1 MISLRL
7 ERGGHARTFC
17 GLAATIVALFAFLA
31 TAVGAGAQDLY
42 VKAGA
47 ASAGTGTQHSPMNDL
62 AAVERVSMP
71 GDRIHVVPSTEV
83 LDGGI
88 QLKRGQTL
96 VGLGPDVAG
105 NTSNLS
111 LLPAISNTTAA
122 RLAGDAVR
130 LATDATVENIA
141 VRSAY
146 RGAIYGLDTVGV
158 RIIGNDVTNQNTSC
172 TKGFLVQPFNIPTG
186 IPFISIP
193 ATPIVAPQNGWAA
206 LMVDGKSA
214 SGSVAIERNYVHDAK
229 CGDGIDIRTMASARL
244 NVNIEQNTVTRIA
257 QGSNLVL
264 IGSVLAIGLQALD
277 SSVIRATQDRNSQ
290 TFIGS
295 ADADCEGQFQN
306 TAGAGQIYTTI
317 NRNTFAHGIGG
328 FSCNGLEAVISTG
341 SGRIDV
347 EITNSTF
354 VDNVG
359 DMLQAANLGAGS
371 TMNFVADNVV
381 VDGTSE
387 RGGNP
392 PGSSDGGL
400 NPIPF
405 NIGDCLLAGNNG
417 GGSRTNVT
425 VRNSHFTRCN
435 NGISLF
441 SNVGIL
447 NRFGPTK
454 QLNATVQNS
463 SIVDNARY
471 GLHTAVFSPVDQY
484 DVRFEATE
492 VARNGAAGVS
502 FEAPLA
508 NQFRGRFDLGKGALG
523 SRGNNCF
530 HGNRPVDLEATNLR
544 VIAKS
549 NWWGRAGTPKRSQ
562 VKASWLLGR
571 ITTDAG
577 LRYKPLCGR
586 L

>member
-1 MISLRL
+1 MNSLRL
-7 ERGGHARTFC
+7 ERRGQAPVCRTI
-17 GLAATIVALFAFLA
+17 AALTVALCVAFA
-31 TAVGAGAQDLY
+31 TAANASAQDLY
-42 VKAGA
+42 VQSGA
-47 ASAGTGTQHSPMNDL
+47 ASGGTGSQFSPLNSL
-62 AAVERVSMP
+62 AAVEQTSAT
-71 GDRIHVVPSTEV
+71 GDRIHVVPSAGV

-88 QLKRGQTL
+88 RLKRGQKL
-96 VGLGPDVAG
+96 IGLGPDVAG
-105 NTSNLS
+105 ETGNLS
-111 LLPAISNTTAA
+111 ALPAISNTSAT

-130 LATDATVENIA
+130 LADDATVENIA
-141 VRSAY
+141 IRSAH

-193 ATPIVAPQNGWAA
+193 ATPIIAPQNAWAA
-206 LMVDGKSA
+206 IMVDGKTSN
-214 SGSVAIERNYVHDAK
+214 GSVAIERNYVHDSK
-229 CGDGIDIRTMASARL
+229 CGDGIDIRTTSSAQL

-257 QGSNLVL
+257 QGPNLGL

-277 SSVIRATQDRNSQ
+277 NSVIRATQDRNTQ
-290 TFIGS
+290 TYIGS

-306 TAGAGQIYTTI
+306 TAGAGQIFTTI
-317 NRNTFAHGIGG
+317 DRNTFAHGIGG

-347 EITNSTF
+347 ELTNSTF
-354 VDNVG
+354 EDNVG

-381 VDGTSE
+381 VDGTTE

-417 GGSRTNVT
+417 GGSRTRVT
-425 VRNSHFTRCN
+425 IRNSRFSRCN

-441 SNVGIL
+441 SNVGIF
-447 NRFGPTK
+447 NKFGPTK
-454 QLNATVQNS
+454 RLNATFQNS
-463 SIVDNARY
+463 TIADNAKY
-471 GLHTAVFSPVDQY
+471 GLHTAAFSPVDQY
-484 DVRFEATE
+484 DVRFDSTE
-492 VARNGAAGVS
+492 VTRNGGAGVS

-508 NQFRGRFDLGKGALG
+508 NQYNGRFDLGGGSLG
-523 SRGNNCF
+523 SPGRNCLYGN
-530 HGNRPVDLEATNLR
+530 GRADLEATNLKLSAR
-544 VIAKS
+544 S
-549 NWWGRAGTPKRSQ
+549 NWWGRVGAPKRSQ
-562 VKASWLLGR
+562 LRASWPFGR
-571 ITTDAG
+571 IATDSG
-577 LRYKPLCGR
+577 LATKPGCGK